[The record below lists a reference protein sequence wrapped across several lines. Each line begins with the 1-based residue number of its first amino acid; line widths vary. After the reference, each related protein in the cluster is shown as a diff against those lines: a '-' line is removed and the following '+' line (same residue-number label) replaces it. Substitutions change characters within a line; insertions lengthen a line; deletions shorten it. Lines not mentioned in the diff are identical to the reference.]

1 MADESIKIDIDVNA
15 AGADKAAQSIGAL
28 EKQIG
33 SLQSAVAT
41 LKSPSGRGGTI
52 LDSLQLDSSKVKN
65 LKDSATALK
74 SVADALG
81 SLNKAAG
88 DASKADL
95 SAGVD
100 KAVSAYR
107 QFIRET
113 RTMNSLSKDHIA
125 KLKDTAS
132 AMREVASA
140 SNAMA
145 EAENKAKKAQ
155 AQLNQSQARKTEAQA
170 EKLRAQASVKREDNA
185 IPLQQQK
192 GRDERNLVRAKGN
205 EAARLAEIQS
215 ASRLA
220 EVEARM
226 AASTV
231 AAEAKREAAVASA
244 SARIGAAREAE
255 AARTERARI
264 REEELTKR
272 TAIRSDA
279 SNARANARMSE
290 HAIENARYAARDMA
304 VYYGAITAGIGR
316 VVSSAA
322 QAGIAQER
330 AFADVERT
338 AQGTTQS
345 LNELRK
351 SYTELSTT
359 TTTSF
364 ADLSK
369 IGTLGAQ
376 MNIPANKLKD
386 FTKAV
391 AEFSTVTGME
401 VESASTA
408 FGRFGE
414 MMGKL
419 QESAPGKG
427 DGYAV
432 LANQIADLGAKSV
445 ATEPEIANMAVSI
458 AAQGKSAGFTQN
470 EILAL
475 SSTLSSLAIPK
486 EWARGSLQR
495 IFNSINA
502 AAADGGEKMHTYA
515 QAVGVTDAEFQKLWR
530 DDPNKVFQGI
540 LQNLAG
546 IGDKVE
552 KAQAI
557 KDLGFKNVRD
567 VELLSRMS
575 NSVGL
580 YVEQLKEAEA
590 ASKGTTFIDESMGI
604 IMDTMAAKVEAFQH
618 ALQNAGAAMNSSFM
632 VPFKLLISA
641 ATGIVNAFAK
651 LPAPI
656 QAFVGALAAVAT
668 VRVGLL
674 ATKAAAVSMSAT
686 YLQMGNRMRQATGDA
701 SLTWGTVWK
710 AVKQAQSATVAY
722 DSTLAANVGTA
733 NAAAAANQRLAAAD
747 NAVAAA
753 AGKATAAKAA
763 QNTAQIASA
772 GASAAAAGAQVAAG
786 AGQAVGA
793 LSKLSSVGSGLLS
806 MFGGPW
812 GLAISG
818 ILTAV
823 SVGATYLGDAF
834 QDASSKAD
842 EFKNAVGGS
851 SAILNALAQDTKEV
865 GNGTQS
871 GFVELNATIEQNGEV
886 LTANGQALGY
896 YVDKSGQV
904 VQATHEQA
912 EAMGYSTLKIGEH
925 TQALIMDAV
934 QGSDAFKGMSK
945 ETKQALVDMGFSY
958 QKYIKLASTSEA
970 QGGGQKAADAYVNGY
985 IDQIKARKADAVNAV
1000 NSTIVDTGTM
1010 NGTTGANAANAQK
1023 RADAAQPY
1031 NQQIEALEGLKSKT
1045 EGVGGAM
1052 RDALNDAILFG
1063 QGVEET
1069 GEQTEEAGLKI
1080 GDAKGEFHS
1089 MAEAIRSV
1097 LDEMFSSTDAAAAL
1111 DSSLQQVYESMQEHG
1126 TSMDPNSPDGQANIA
1141 AISDYFE
1148 KMGNAAAA
1156 GIEEMGYTG
1165 EEAYQYAQNSIQD
1178 TIDFLAAQGFDMSQ
1192 FEQQRDTMAAIIAQP
1207 YQSGEVDHSATDASL
1222 GQMVD
1227 NAAQAVSQAQGFLGK
1242 VQAIWN
1248 SIQSYMGAIGGA
1260 KSKTGKGSY
1269 TPGQKSK
1276 IRMPTF
1282 ANRNNAASA
1291 FSGNNFKAKPS
1302 RSGGGG
1308 GGGRSPR
1315 SGGGG
1320 GAGRAKKET
1329 KTAAE
1334 LFEDFLSRLK
1344 SALDKALS
1352 TWWRSTTAQDNY
1364 RKGLNSLKKDVEGT
1378 TKKVADL
1385 RKENEKL
1392 ASDMRK
1398 NQQELHDAEFFHAV
1412 AVKYGDTE
1420 RAQSTQVD
1428 IDEAKQKISE
1438 GQSKIADNDKEIA
1451 TLQAGQFALKGY
1463 TEAAIANREALR
1475 SLQSQMIGLIEAY
1488 AAAGH
1493 STQEIEAYTQS
1504 LKQQFIDQVTQLG
1517 FNQGEVTELAGAFD
1531 SLTSTIGQVP
1541 REVKE
1546 HVTDNGTVG
1555 STQDAIDS
1563 LHSNGVTVPVQPSQ
1577 REINVRIRY
1586 QIDEAS
1592 YAAALNAARMNPLGS
1607 QNRTVRTRSGR
1618 NIGTIYTGG
1627 LLSSA
1632 NYLPG
1637 FAGGGLLPGRPPA
1650 NPKADNLMATD
1661 GKGMFRVRSGEY
1673 VISQPAVDFYG
1684 KGFMNALNTMQ
1695 VPVSAGGVYAMGGGD
1710 GLVTINPAQFN
1721 QLVKAVSTAVILDG
1735 RAISQSIDN
1744 GNMRTGNR
1752 GVY

>member
-15 AGADKAAQSIGAL
+15 AGADKAAQSISAL

-33 SLQSAVAT
+33 SLQGAVAA
-41 LKSPSGRGGTI
+41 LKAPSARGGSI
-52 LDSLQLDSSKVKN
+52 LDSLQLDSTKVKN
-65 LKDSATALK
+65 LKETSSALK

-145 EAENKAKKAQ
+145 EAESKAKKAQ
-155 AQLNQSQARKTEAQA
+155 AALNQSQARKTEAQA
-170 EKLRAQASVKREDNA
+170 EKLRAQASVKHEDNA
-185 IPLQQQK
+185 IPLQRQK
-192 GRDERNLVRAKGN
+192 GRDERSLVKAKGD
-205 EAARLAEIQS
+205 EAARLAEIQATS
-215 ASRLA
+215 QLQQAELKLA
-220 EVEARM
+220 GT
-226 AASTV
+226 TV
-231 AAEAKREAAVASA
+231 TAEAKREAAAVAASA
-244 SARIGAAREAE
+244 KITAAREAE
-255 AARTERARI
+255 AARTQRAMIKEQGSGERQMMRI
-264 REEELTKR
+264 
-272 TAIRSDA
+272 SA
-279 SNARANARMSE
+279 SQANAQLRANE
-290 HAIENARYAARDMA
+290 QAIEQVRYAARDTA
-304 VYYGAITAGIGR
+304 VYYGAITAGLGTL
-316 VVSSAA
+316 VSSAA

-330 AFADVERT
+330 AFADVKRT
-338 AQGTTQS
+338 AQGTTAD
-345 LNELRK
+345 LTELRK
-351 SYTELSTT
+351 AYTDLSTEKVVT
-359 TTTSF
+359 PF
-364 ADLSK
+364 ADLAK

-376 MNIPANKLKD
+376 MNIPTKDLKD
-386 FTKAV
+386 FTTAV
-391 AEFSTVTGME
+391 AEFSTVTEMD
-401 VESASTA
+401 VEAATTA
-408 FGRFGE
+408 FGRFGQ
-414 MMGKL
+414 MMGGL
-419 QESAPGKG
+419 QESSKGAG
-427 DGYAV
+427 DGYKI
-432 LANQIADLGAKSV
+432 LANQVADLGAKSV
-445 ATEPEIANMAVSI
+445 ATEPEIANMMVSI

-470 EILAL
+470 QILAL

-502 AAADGGEKMHTYA
+502 AAAEGGDAMHTYA
-515 QAVGVTDAEFQKLWR
+515 RAIGTTDEEFQKLWR

-540 LQNLAG
+540 LQHLAG
-546 IGDKVE
+546 INDKVE

-567 VELLSRMS
+567 VELLARMS

-580 YVEQLKEAEA
+580 YVSQLKEAEE
-590 ASKGTTFIDESMGI
+590 ASKNTSFIDDSMSI
-604 IMDTMAAKVEAFQH
+604 ITDTLSAKLQQFQN

-632 VPFKLLISA
+632 VPMKAIVTV
-641 ATGIVNAFAK
+641 ATMAVNAFAK

-656 QAFVGALAAVAT
+656 QAFVGALTMVSIA
-668 VRVGLL
+668 RVGMV
-674 ATKAAAVSMSAT
+674 ATKAALMSMSAS
-686 YLQMGNRMRQATGDA
+686 YIQMQTRIMQATGQQKL
-701 SLTWGTVWK
+701 SWGIVFQ
-710 AVKQAQSATVAY
+710 AVKQAQAGVASY
-722 DSTLAANVGTA
+722 DGALASNVATA

-747 NAVAAA
+747 NMVAAA
-753 AGKATAAKAA
+753 AGKAAVAKGAQNAA
-763 QNTAQIASA
+763 QMASA

-793 LSKLSSVGSGLLS
+793 LSRLSSVGSGLMA

-812 GLAISG
+812 GLAITG
-818 ILTAV
+818 AITAV
-823 SVGATYLGDAF
+823 TVAASYLGDSF
-834 QDASSKAD
+834 TSASEKA
-842 EFKNAVGGS
+842 ENFSNAVGGS

-871 GFVELNATIEQNGEV
+871 SFVELNATIEQNGEV

-896 YVDKSGQV
+896 YVDQTGQV

-958 QKYIKLASTSEA
+958 AKYIKLASTSEA
-970 QGGGQKAADAYVNGY
+970 QGGGKKAADAYVDGY
-985 IDQIKARKADAVNAV
+985 IAQIQARKGEAVDAMKNDVAQDFDSAGAIAGAAGKPYDDQI
-1000 NSTIVDTGTM
+1000 S
-1010 NGTTGANAANAQK
+1010 
-1023 RADAAQPY
+1023 
-1031 NQQIEALEGLKSKT
+1031 ALQGLKSNT
-1045 EGVGGAM
+1045 DGVGGAM
-1052 RDALNDAILFG
+1052 KDALNNAILFG

-1069 GEQTEEAGLKI
+1069 GEQTEDAGFKI
-1080 GDAKGEFHS
+1080 GDAKGEFKD
-1089 MAEAIRSV
+1089 MAEVIRSV

-1111 DSSLQQVYESMQEHG
+1111 DSALQDVYNSMQEHG
-1126 TSMDPNSPDGQANIA
+1126 TSMDPNSADGQANIA
-1141 AISDYFE
+1141 AISNYFE

-1156 GIEEMGYTG
+1156 GIEEMGLTG

-1178 TIDFLAAQGFDMSQ
+1178 TIDFLAAQGFDMSA

-1207 YQSGEVDHSATDASL
+1207 YESGPVDHSKTDESL
-1222 GQMVD
+1222 GQMVG
-1227 NAAQAVSQAQGFLGK
+1227 NAIDAVNQAQGALGK

-1248 SIQSYMGAIGGA
+1248 AISSYQGLIGGA
-1260 KSKTGKGSY
+1260 KSKTGKGSFNL
-1269 TPGQKSK
+1269 GQKSK
-1276 IRMPTF
+1276 VRMPTF
-1282 ANRNNAASA
+1282 AARNNGTSA
-1291 FSGNNFKAKPS
+1291 FSGNNFRAKPQRS
-1302 RSGGGG
+1302 SGGGG
-1308 GGGRSPR
+1308 GGGHSPR
-1315 SGGGG
+1315 SGGGS
-1320 GAGRAKKET
+1320 GANRAKKET

-1334 LFEDFLSRLK
+1334 IFEDFLSRLK
-1344 SALDKALS
+1344 SALDKALTS
-1352 TWWRSTTAQDNY
+1352 WWRSTTAQDNY
-1364 RKGLNSLKKDVEGT
+1364 HKGLNSLRKDVENT
-1378 TKKVADL
+1378 TKKVSDL

-1428 IDEAKQKISE
+1428 IDEAKQKINE

-1531 SLTSTIGQVP
+1531 SLTGTIGQVP

-1555 STQDAIDS
+1555 ATQSAIDS
-1563 LHSNGVTVPVQPSQ
+1563 LHADPVTVPVQPSQ
-1577 REINVRIRY
+1577 SQINVKIHY
-1586 QIDEAS
+1586 TIDEAS
-1592 YAAALNAARMNPLGS
+1592 YNAARARVYPRTGGGG
-1607 QNRTVRTRSGR
+1607 TVRDSHGR
-1618 NIGTIYTGG
+1618 NLGTLYTGG
-1627 LLSSA
+1627 LLSSDH
-1632 NYLPG
+1632 YIPG

-1661 GKGMFRVRSGEY
+1661 GHGMFRVRSGEY

-1721 QLVKAVSTAVILDG
+1721 QLVKAVSTSIMLDG
-1735 RAISQSIDN
+1735 RSISQSIDN

>member
-15 AGADKAAQSIGAL
+15 AGADRAAQSIGAL

-33 SLQSAVAT
+33 SLQSAVAA
-41 LKSPSGRGGTI
+41 LKTPSGRGGSV

-65 LKDSATALK
+65 LKDSASALK

-113 RTMNSLSKDHIA
+113 RTMNNLSKDHIA
-125 KLKDTAS
+125 KLRDTAS

-185 IPLQQQK
+185 IPLQRQK
-192 GRDERNLVRAKGN
+192 GRDERNLVKTKGN
-205 EAARLAEIQS
+205 EAARLAEIQALTTLEQAEIRAAATT
-215 ASRLA
+215 ASG
-220 EVEARM
+220 
-226 AASTV
+226 
-231 AAEAKREAAVASA
+231 EAKREAAVASA

-272 TAIRSDA
+272 QAIRSDA
-279 SNARANARMSE
+279 STARNNARASE
-290 HAIENARYAARDMA
+290 KAIENVRYAARDMA

-316 VVSSAA
+316 VVSAAA

-338 AQGTTQS
+338 AQGTTRS
-345 LNELRK
+345 LSELK
-351 SYTELSTT
+351 SAYTELSTK

-376 MNIPANKLKD
+376 MNIPTNKLKD

-502 AAADGGEKMHTYA
+502 AAAEGGEKMHTYA

-580 YVEQLKEAEA
+580 YVEQLKEAEK

-604 IMDTMAAKVEAFQH
+604 IMDTLSAKIQAFQH

-632 VPFKLLISA
+632 VPFKLLITL
-641 ATGIVNAFAK
+641 ATGVVNAFAK

-668 VRVGLL
+668 VRVGLM
-674 ATKAAAVSMSAT
+674 AAKAAAVSMSAT
-686 YLQMGNRMRQATGDA
+686 YLQMQNRMLQATGAQKA
-701 SLTWGTVWK
+701 SWSVVWQ
-710 AVKQAQSATVAY
+710 AIRQAQTATVQY
-722 DSTLAANVGTA
+722 DSALASNIGTA

-747 NAVAAA
+747 NMVAAA
-753 AGKATAAKAA
+753 AGKAAVAKGAQSAA
-763 QNTAQIASA
+763 QA
-772 GASAAAAGAQVAAG
+772 ASAAAAGAQVASS

-793 LSKLSSVGSGLLS
+793 LSKVSAVGSGLLS

-812 GLAISG
+812 GIGISLA
-818 ILTAV
+818 LTAV
-823 SVGATYLGDAF
+823 SVGATYLADSF
-834 QDASSKAD
+834 QDASAKAD
-842 EFKNAVGGS
+842 TFKNAVGGS
-851 SAILNALAQDTKEV
+851 SAILNSLAQDTKEV
-865 GNGTQS
+865 GDGTQTS
-871 GFVELNATIEQNGEV
+871 FTELNATIEQNGEV

-925 TQALIMDAV
+925 TQALITDAI
-934 QGSDAFKGMSK
+934 QGSEAFKGMSK

-958 QKYIKLASTSEA
+958 AKYIKLASTSEA
-970 QGGGQKAADAYVNGY
+970 QGGGKAAADAYVDGY
-985 IDQIKARKADAVNAV
+985 IAQIQARSNEAAQASLNRGEGAEGIDFNTRKYDDQI
-1000 NSTIVDTGTM
+1000 S
-1010 NGTTGANAANAQK
+1010 
-1023 RADAAQPY
+1023 
-1031 NQQIEALEGLKSKT
+1031 ALQGLKSNT

-1069 GEQTEEAGLKI
+1069 GEQAEEAGLKV

-1156 GIEEMGYTG
+1156 GIEEMGLTG
-1165 EEAYQYAQNSIQD
+1165 EQAYQYAQQSIQD

-1242 VQAIWN
+1242 VQAIWK
-1248 SIQSYMGAIGGA
+1248 SIQGYLGAIGGS

-1269 TPGQKSK
+1269 TAGQKSK

-1282 ANRNNAASA
+1282 ANRNNGTSA

-1320 GAGRAKKET
+1320 GASRARKET

-1334 LFEDFLSRLK
+1334 IFEDFLSRLK
-1344 SALDKALS
+1344 SALDKALT

-1364 RKGLNSLKKDVEGT
+1364 HKGLNSLRKDVENT
-1378 TKKVADL
+1378 TKKVSDL

-1398 NQQELHDAEFFHAV
+1398 NEQELHDAEFFHAV
-1412 AVKYGDTE
+1412 ALKYGDTE

-1428 IDEAKQKISE
+1428 IDEAKQKINE
-1438 GQSKIADNDKEIA
+1438 GQTKIADNDKEIA

-1504 LKQQFIDQVTQLG
+1504 LKRQFIDQVTQLG

-1555 STQDAIDS
+1555 STQSAIDGI
-1563 LHSNGVTVPVQPSQ
+1563 HADPVTVPVRPSQ
-1577 REINVRIRY
+1577 TTIPVTLQVRWD
-1586 QIDEAS
+1586 QTWWNSA
-1592 YAAALNAARMNPLGS
+1592 PKPGPW
-1607 QNRTVRTRSGR
+1607 RSGYVFP
-1618 NIGTIYTGG
+1618 GKYDGG
-1627 LLSSA
+1627 LIKQPDFH
-1632 NYLPG
+1632 NVPG

-1695 VPVSAGGVYAMGGGD
+1695 VPVSAGGVYQVSAGD

-1721 QLVKAVSTAVILDG
+1721 QLVKAVSMSVMLDG
-1735 RAISQSIDN
+1735 QAISRNIN
-1744 GNMRTGNR
+1744 HTNEGYGNR

>member
-33 SLQSAVAT
+33 SLQSTIAT
-41 LKSPSGRGGTI
+41 LKAPSGRGGTV

-65 LKDSATALK
+65 MRDSASALK

-192 GRDERNLVRAKGN
+192 GRDERNLVKTKGN
-205 EAARLAEIQS
+205 EAARLAEIQ
-215 ASRLA
+215 ATSRLA

-279 SNARANARMSE
+279 SNSRANARMSE
-290 HAIENARYAARDMA
+290 RAIENARYAARDMA

-338 AQGTTQS
+338 AQGTTRS
-345 LNELRK
+345 LSELK
-351 SYTELSTT
+351 SAYTELSTK

-376 MNIPANKLKD
+376 MNIPTNKLKD

-427 DGYAV
+427 NGYAV

-495 IFNSINA
+495 IFNSINSA
-502 AAADGGEKMHTYA
+502 AAEGGDKMHLYA

-722 DSTLAANVGTA
+722 DASLASNIGTA
-733 NAAAAANQRLAAAD
+733 NAAASANAKLAAAD

-753 AGKATAAKAA
+753 AGKAAAAKGAQTAAQA
-763 QNTAQIASA
+763 ASA
-772 GASAAAAGAQVAAG
+772 GAQVVSS

-793 LSKLSSVGSGLLS
+793 LSKVSAVGSGLLS

-812 GLAISG
+812 GIGISLALS
-818 ILTAV
+818 AV

-834 QDASSKAD
+834 ADASSKAD
-842 EFKNAVGGS
+842 TFKNTVGGS

-865 GNGTQS
+865 GDGTQTS
-871 GFVELNATIEQNGEV
+871 FAELNATIEQNGEV

-925 TQALIMDAV
+925 TQALIRDAI

-958 QKYIKLASTSEA
+958 AKYIKLATTSKA
-970 QGGGQKAADAYVNGY
+970 QGGGRD
-985 IDQIKARKADAVNAV
+985 
-1000 NSTIVDTGTM
+1000 
-1010 NGTTGANAANAQK
+1010 AANAYVDEFI
-1023 RADAAQPY
+1023 A
-1031 NQQIEALEGLKSKT
+1031 QIEARKTEVTGISFRPTTGTPYLETKPYYDQIDALKGLKSQT
-1045 EGVGGAM
+1045 DGVGGAM
-1052 RDALNDAILFG
+1052 QDALNDAQLFS

-1069 GEQTEEAGLKI
+1069 GDAAEDAGLKV
-1080 GDAKGEFHS
+1080 GDAKGEFKS

-1156 GIEEMGYTG
+1156 GIEEMGLTG
-1165 EEAYQYAQNSIQD
+1165 EEAYQYAQQSIQD
-1178 TIDFLAAQGFDMSQ
+1178 TIDFLTAQGFDMSQ

-1242 VQAIWN
+1242 VQAIWK
-1248 SIQSYMGAIGGA
+1248 SIQGYLGAIGGS

-1269 TPGQKSK
+1269 TAGQKSK

-1282 ANRNNAASA
+1282 ANRNNGTSA

-1315 SGGGG
+1315 SGGGSG
-1320 GAGRAKKET
+1320 SHARKET

-1378 TKKVADL
+1378 TKKVSDL

-1428 IDEAKQKISE
+1428 IDEAKQKINE
-1438 GQSKIADNDKEIA
+1438 GQTKIADNDKEIA

-1517 FNQGEVTELAGAFD
+1517 FNQGEVSELAGAFD

-1541 REVKE
+1541 RDVKE
-1546 HVTDNGTVG
+1546 NVTDNGTVA
-1555 STQDAIDS
+1555 STQGAIDS
-1563 LHSNGVTVPVQPSQ
+1563 LHADPVTVPVQPSS
-1577 REINVRIRY
+1577 REINVRVKY
-1586 QIDEAS
+1586 EIDEAS
-1592 YAAALNAARMNPLGS
+1592 YAAARARAFYNPGGGG
-1607 QNRTVRTRSGR
+1607 TVRSKTGR
-1618 NIGTIYTGG
+1618 NLGTLYTGG
-1627 LLSSA
+1627 LLSKA

-1684 KGFMNALNTMQ
+1684 KNFMNALNTMQ
-1695 VPVSAGGVYAMGGGD
+1695 VPVSAGGVYQMGGSAD
-1710 GLVTINPAQFN
+1710 LVTINPAQFN
-1721 QLVKAVSTAVILDG
+1721 QLVKAVSTAVVLDG

>member
-15 AGADKAAQSIGAL
+15 AGADKAAQSISAL

-33 SLQSAVAT
+33 SLQGAVAA
-41 LKSPSGRGGTI
+41 LKAPSARGGSV
-52 LDSLQLDSSKVKN
+52 LDSLQLDSTKVKN
-65 LKDSATALK
+65 LKETSSALK

-145 EAENKAKKAQ
+145 EAESKAKKAQ
-155 AQLNQSQARKTEAQA
+155 AALNQSQARKTEAQA
-170 EKLRAQASVKREDNA
+170 EKLRAQASVKHEDNA
-185 IPLQQQK
+185 IPLQRQK
-192 GRDERNLVRAKGN
+192 GRDERSLVKTKGD
-205 EAARLAEIQS
+205 EAARLAEIQATS
-215 ASRLA
+215 QLQQA
-220 EVEARM
+220 ELKL
-226 AASTV
+226 ASTTV
-231 AAEAKREAAVASA
+231 TAEAKREAAAVAASA
-244 SARIGAAREAE
+244 KITAAREAE
-255 AARTERARI
+255 AARTQRAMIKEQGSGERQMMRI
-264 REEELTKR
+264 
-272 TAIRSDA
+272 SA
-279 SNARANARMSE
+279 SQANAQLRANE
-290 HAIENARYAARDMA
+290 QAIEQVRYAARDTA
-304 VYYGAITAGIGR
+304 VYYGAITAGLGML
-316 VVSSAA
+316 VSSAA

-330 AFADVERT
+330 AFADVKRT
-338 AQGTTQS
+338 AQGTTAD
-345 LNELRK
+345 LTELRK
-351 SYTELSTT
+351 AYTDLSTEKVVT
-359 TTTSF
+359 PF
-364 ADLSK
+364 ADLAK

-376 MNIPANKLKD
+376 MNIPTKDLKD
-386 FTKAV
+386 FTTAV
-391 AEFSTVTGME
+391 AEFSTVTEMD
-401 VESASTA
+401 VEAATTA
-408 FGRFGE
+408 FGRFGQ
-414 MMGKL
+414 MMGGL
-419 QESAPGKG
+419 QESSKGAG
-427 DGYAV
+427 DGYKI
-432 LANQIADLGAKSV
+432 LANQVADLGAKSV
-445 ATEPEIANMAVSI
+445 ATEPEIANMMVSI

-470 EILAL
+470 QILAL

-502 AAADGGEKMHTYA
+502 AAAEGGDAMHTYA

-540 LQNLAG
+540 LQHLAG

-557 KDLGFKNVRD
+557 KNLGFKNVRD
-567 VELLSRMS
+567 VELLARMS

-580 YVEQLKEAEA
+580 YVSQLKEAEE
-590 ASKGTTFIDESMGI
+590 ASKNTSFIDDSMSI
-604 IMDTMAAKVEAFQH
+604 ITDTLSAKLQQFQN

-632 VPFKLLISA
+632 VPMKAIVTV
-641 ATGIVNAFAK
+641 ATMAVNAFAK

-656 QAFVGALAAVAT
+656 QAFVGALTMVSVA
-668 VRVGLL
+668 RVGMT
-674 ATKAAAVSMSAT
+674 AAKAALMSMSAS
-686 YLQMGNRMRQATGDA
+686 YIQMQTRIMQATGQQKL
-701 SLTWGTVWK
+701 SWGIVFQ
-710 AVKQAQSATVAY
+710 AVKQAQAGVASY
-722 DSTLAANVGTA
+722 DGALASNVATA

-747 NAVAAA
+747 NMVAAA
-753 AGKATAAKAA
+753 AGKAAVAKGAQNAA
-763 QNTAQIASA
+763 QMASA

-793 LSKLSSVGSGLLS
+793 LSRLSSVGSGLMA

-812 GLAISG
+812 GLAITG
-818 ILTAV
+818 AITAV
-823 SVGATYLGDAF
+823 TVAASYLGDSF
-834 QDASSKAD
+834 TSASEKA
-842 EFKNAVGGS
+842 ENFSNAAGGS

-871 GFVELNATIEQNGEV
+871 SFVELNATIEQNGEV

-925 TQALIMDAV
+925 TQALIMDAI

-958 QKYIKLASTSEA
+958 AKYIKLATTSES
-970 QGGGQKAADAYVNGY
+970 QGGGQKAADAYVDGY
-985 IDQIKARKADAVNAV
+985 IQQLEARKGEITSKINHSSTSPSQAQARNIVETKPINDQINAL
-1000 NSTIVDTGTM
+1000 N
-1010 NGTTGANAANAQK
+1010 
-1023 RADAAQPY
+1023 
-1031 NQQIEALEGLKSKT
+1031 ELKGQT
-1045 EGVGGAM
+1045 DGVGGAM
-1052 RDALNDAILFG
+1052 RDALNNAILFG

-1069 GEQTEEAGLKI
+1069 GEQTEDAGFKI
-1080 GDAKGEFHS
+1080 GDAKGEFKD
-1089 MAEAIRSV
+1089 MAEVIRSV

-1111 DSSLQQVYESMQEHG
+1111 DSALQDVYNSMQEHG
-1126 TSMDPNSPDGQANIA
+1126 TSMDPNSADGQANIA
-1141 AISDYFE
+1141 AISNYFE

-1156 GIEEMGYTG
+1156 GIEEMGLTG
-1165 EEAYQYAQNSIQD
+1165 EEAYQYAQQSIQD
-1178 TIDFLAAQGFDMSQ
+1178 AIDYLTAQGFDMSA

-1207 YQSGEVDHSATDASL
+1207 YESGPVDHSKTDETL
-1222 GQMVD
+1222 GQMVG
-1227 NAAQAVSQAQGFLGK
+1227 NAIDAVNQAQGALGK
-1242 VQAIWN
+1242 IQAIWN
-1248 SIQSYMGAIGGA
+1248 AISSYQGLIGGA
-1260 KSKTGKGSY
+1260 KSKTGKGSFNL
-1269 TPGQKSK
+1269 GQKSK

-1282 ANRNNAASA
+1282 ANRNNGKSA
-1291 FSGNNFKAKPS
+1291 FSANNFREKPQRSS

-1308 GGGRSPR
+1308 GGGGHSPR
-1315 SGGGG
+1315 SGGGSG
-1320 GAGRAKKET
+1320 SHAKKAA

-1334 LFEDFLSRLK
+1334 IFEDFLSRLK
-1344 SALDKALS
+1344 SALDKALTS
-1352 TWWRSTTAQDNY
+1352 WWRSTTAQDNY
-1364 RKGLNSLKKDVEGT
+1364 HKGLNSLRKDVENT
-1378 TKKVADL
+1378 TKKVSDL

-1412 AVKYGDTE
+1412 AVKYGDEE
-1420 RAQSTQVD
+1420 RMRSTQTD
-1428 IDEAKQKISE
+1428 IDEAKQKINE
-1438 GQSKIADNDKEIA
+1438 GQTKIADNDKEIA

-1531 SLTSTIGQVP
+1531 SLTGTIGQVP

-1555 STQDAIDS
+1555 TTQSAIDS
-1563 LHSNGVTVPVQPSQ
+1563 LHADPVTVPVQPSQ
-1577 REINVRIRY
+1577 SQINVKIHY
-1586 QIDEAS
+1586 TIDEAS
-1592 YAAALNAARMNPLGS
+1592 YNAARARVYPRTGGGG
-1607 QNRTVRTRSGR
+1607 TVRDSHGR
-1618 NIGTIYTGG
+1618 NLGTLYTGG
-1627 LLSSA
+1627 LLSSDH
-1632 NYLPG
+1632 YIPG

-1661 GKGMFRVRSGEY
+1661 GHGMFRVRSGEY

-1695 VPVSAGGVYAMGGGD
+1695 VPVSAGGVYQMGSD
-1710 GLVTINPAQFN
+1710 AVLATINPAQFN
-1721 QLVKAVSTAVILDG
+1721 ELVKAVSTSVLLDG
-1735 RAISQSIDN
+1735 QAIGRNIDN
-1744 GNMRTGNR
+1744 RNEGAGSR